1 MTKPATKS
9 TKTST
14 TKAKKTPAKAVETT
28 DTPLYA
34 SLSKLL
40 ADEMLLYTKLRKYHW
55 NVTGPNFQS
64 LHVLFEQQY
73 TEIALLIDELA
84 EFIRTLR
91 APAIGTMK
99 EFLEHARL
107 TEKPGVNPSANE
119 MVKELADD
127 HTKIIGY
134 LNDTIEEADELDA
147 VAAEDL
153 LTQMLR
159 AHDKAEWML
168 RVTIE

>member
-1 MTKPATKS
+1 MTEAQ
-9 TKTST
+9 TSEAQNT
-14 TKAKKTPAKAVETT
+14 IPQE
-28 DTPLYA
+28 TPLYNT
-34 SLSKLL
+34 LSKLL
-40 ADEMLLYTKLRKYHW
+40 ADEMVLYTKLRKYHW

-64 LHVLFEQQY
+64 LHLLFEQQY
-73 TEIALLIDELA
+73 TELAVMIDDLA

-91 APAIGTMK
+91 APAIGTLR

-107 TEKPGVNPSANE
+107 TEQPGVNPSANA

-127 HTKIIGY
+127 HAKVIGY
-134 LNDTIEEADELDA
+134 LHEAIEEADDLDL

-159 AHDKAEWML
+159 AHEKSEWML
-168 RVTIE
+168 RATVE

>member
-1 MTKPATKS
+1 MTKPAAKT
-9 TKTST
+9 TKTP
-14 TKAKKTPAKAVETT
+14 TKAKKPASKPAETPVS
-28 DTPLYA
+28 PLYG

-40 ADEMLLYTKLRKYHW
+40 ADEMMLYTKLRKYHW

-73 TEIALLIDELA
+73 TELAVMIDDLA

-99 EFLEHARL
+99 EFTEHTRL

-119 MVKELADD
+119 MVKELAED

-134 LNDTIEEADELDA
+134 LNETIEEADDLDA

-159 AHDKAEWML
+159 AHEKSEWML

>member
-1 MTKPATKS
+1 MTKPAAKSTKS
-9 TKTST
+9 TSKTKKTT
-14 TKAKKTPAKAVETT
+14 TKPAETEIS
-28 DTPLYA
+28 PLYG

-40 ADEMLLYTKLRKYHW
+40 ADEMMLYTKLRKYHW

-73 TEIALLIDELA
+73 TEIALVIDELA

-99 EFLEHARL
+99 EFMEHARL
-107 TEKPGVNPSANE
+107 TEHPGVNPSANE
-119 MVKELADD
+119 MVKELAED
-127 HTKIIGY
+127 HAKIISY
-134 LNDTIEEADELDA
+134 LNETIEEADDLDA

-159 AHDKAEWML
+159 AHEKSEWML

>member
-1 MTKPATKS
+1 M
-9 TKTST
+9 
-14 TKAKKTPAKAVETT
+14 TKAKSSKAKKAATEALPVS
-28 DTPLYA
+28 PLYA

-40 ADEMLLYTKLRKYHW
+40 ADEMVLYTKLRKYHW

-64 LHVLFEQQY
+64 LHLLFEQQY
-73 TEIALLIDELA
+73 TELAVMIDDLA

-91 APAIGTMK
+91 APAIGTMQ

-107 TEKPGVNPSANE
+107 TEQPGVNPSANA
-119 MVKELADD
+119 MVTELAED

-134 LNDTIEEADELDA
+134 LHETIEEADDLDA

-159 AHDKAEWML
+159 AHEKSEWML
-168 RVTIE
+168 RATIE